1 MIEQALHLYLAR
13 LLNPVNIGVL
23 IISLLL
29 SFFFYVLFKKTDK
42 IKVKVT
48 YLYSHIFLLFFPF
61 LFSAFLAKCTSS
73 AYSCVFQCSTP
84 LYICSPEL
92 LIYLVTAGVGVTFLL
107 SFLLLPY
114 LYTWTSRSKEVTEG
128 IAHGLIQNY
137 SSALGIRPPRI
148 YALNDL
154 TPRAYSITNIRPSIF
169 VSVGLAELLTPKE
182 LEAVLLHELYHI
194 RNKTSFWRFSTHVL
208 KIFSPLSTFISLD
221 SSISKEEREADAFAI
236 QQQGT
241 EQHLHSAKE
250 KIVQF
255 TRTMQEFRDA

>member
-1 MIEQALHLYLAR
+1 MIEEAFHLYLAR

-29 SFFFYVLFKKTDK
+29 SFFFYILFKKTDK

-73 AYSCVFQCSTP
+73 AYSCVFECATP
-84 LYICSPEL
+84 LYLCSPEL
-92 LIYLVTAGVGVTFLL
+92 LIYMVTAGISVTFLL

-114 LYTWTSRSKEVTEG
+114 LYTWTSKSKEIKEG
-128 IAHGLIQNY
+128 MAYNIIQDY
-137 SSALGIRPPRI
+137 SASLKIKRPRL
-148 YALNDL
+148 YAINDL
-154 TPRAYSITNIRPSIF
+154 NPQAYSITNIRPSIF
-169 VSVGLAELLTPKE
+169 ISVGLAELLNKKE

-194 RNKTSFWRFSTHVL
+194 KNKTSFWRFSTHVL

-221 SSISKEEREADAFAI
+221 SSISKEEREADMFAM
-236 QQQGT
+236 QRQGT
-241 EQHLHSAKE
+241 EVYLKAAKE
-250 KIVQF
+250 KI
-255 TRTMQEFRDA
+255 TRFKKDIHEFRE